1 MKQIY
6 DFEKYAP
13 PALSE
18 KTLRQEFE
26 RRKLRRQMFLLAL
39 AAVLS
44 QIAVFLMGLL
54 AWESRQDFAVCCF
67 VYAAVS
73 IVGSVVIAIVYSYR
87 GKAGDEICQELL

>member
-39 AAVLS
+39 AAVCPKLRFS
-44 QIAVFLMGLL
+44 DGPAGLGKQTGFCSVLFRVCGCVYSGKCCDCHCVFL
-54 AWESRQDFAVCCF
+54 
-67 VYAAVS
+67 
-73 IVGSVVIAIVYSYR
+73 
-87 GKAGDEICQELL
+87 